1 MHMVAPKLG
10 CKRAHG
16 WDRVCHL
23 SPWLHGQAYK
33 DYWKTL
39 NGCMTT
45 NSANYCMLINEWVWL
60 RSQVCLLRL
69 EVDLGSVLESE
80 LVRKI
85 LGFPCVFMSR
95 SRGAWEQG

>member
-1 MHMVAPKLG
+1 MHMVAARLG
-10 CKRAHG
+10 CKRNMVGTGYTTSHPG
-16 WDRVCHL
+16 SMLTKH
-23 SPWLHGQAYK
+23 
-33 DYWKTL
+33 YWKTL